1 MGGAEE
7 ICTDKTGTLTTGKME
22 VDKVYVNGK
31 TYSAKDVPKIITSA

>member
-22 VDKVYVNGK
+22 VDKVYVNCK
-31 TYSAKDVPKIITSA
+31 IVNAEDVP